1 MILAS
6 VPIMAVVLETR
17 PPLYKWFKS
26 STVKLCTTLSLCS
39 LTKSIISSIDFPDF
53 FISIALYT
61 IRPSPIEAAK
71 ESITTIRAPGCS
83 SITSLAAMQALL

>member
-26 STVKLCTTLSLCS
+26 STVKLCTTLS